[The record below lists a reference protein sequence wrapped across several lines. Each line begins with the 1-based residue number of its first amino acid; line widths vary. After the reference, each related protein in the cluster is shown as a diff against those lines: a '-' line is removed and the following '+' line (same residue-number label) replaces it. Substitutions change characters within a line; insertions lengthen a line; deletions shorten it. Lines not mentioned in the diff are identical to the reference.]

1 MNQKRAIVL
10 LSGGLDS
17 SVVLSIALSQGRMV
31 DTISFDYSQR
41 HKIEL
46 QRARQISALLEC
58 KHTVIKIDS
67 KVFQG
72 TALVNTEIEI
82 PQKSSSQQSS
92 SQQRSSIE
100 EIPITYVPAR
110 NILFLSYA
118 LAFAESNGIQDI
130 FLGVNSIDYS
140 GYPDCRPEFIESF
153 QRMAELGMKSGIH
166 GRALQIH
173 TPLIHLSKKEIIQK
187 GKELGTNYSLT
198 SSCYNPNRNGNPCGL
213 CESCHIRAQGFQE
226 AGLGDPLVRARPL
239 S

>member
-1 MNQKRAIVL
+1 MNRKRAIVL

-17 SVVLSIALSQGRMV
+17 SVVLSVALAQGRVV

-46 QRARQISALLEC
+46 KRARQISALLEC
-58 KHTVIKIDS
+58 KHTVIQIDS

-82 PQKSSSQQSS
+82 PQ
-92 SQQRSSIE
+92 QRSSLK

-166 GRALQIH
+166 GRAVQIH
-173 TPLIHLSKKEIIQK
+173 TPLIHLTKKEIIQK
-187 GKELGTNYSLT
+187 GKGLGTNYSLT
-198 SSCYNPNRNGNPCGL
+198 SSCYNPNEDGQPCGL

-226 AGLGDPLVRARPL
+226 AELGDPLVKPA